1 MAARPHT
8 VFFALLTLTAAL
20 AAHASGPS
28 FWTVATSAD
37 FLAGR
42 SDGVFVSRDGV
53 VTAGPRLTN
62 RLASAPPQV
71 WALALTTNGT
81 LYAGTG
87 GDGHV
92 IRLRAGQP
100 DETIFDASEPNVFA
114 VAVSGTRIFAATG
127 PDGRVHVIEADGTTR
142 VFFDPSEKYVWALAV
157 DRQDQLWVGAGN
169 PAVIYRVDAS
179 GSADAVYRPPAAH
192 VVTLAFD
199 QSNRLLAGTDSPG
212 RLYRLDEDGRP
223 FVLLD
228 SGLTELRAIAAS
240 PDGVL
245 YAAAVGREG
254 GASST
259 GEATSVAVTTAT
271 TASATA
277 APASQ
282 ETAPATARS
291 RVYRIAVDGTWEPV
305 WETSDLVYD
314 VAVDAD
320 GTVLA
325 ATGPEGRLYRLG
337 PERAVSLMTGVDAG
351 QLTRFARQANR
362 PGVAAFATANPGR
375 VVAIGSDAQS
385 PATYLS
391 SVLDTR
397 TVATWGL
404 IRWESTGAVTLSTRS
419 GNTAKPDDSWSA
431 WSAPYTRRDGEPVQS
446 PAARFVQWR
455 AVLET
460 TAAGTS
466 SLTAVT
472 VAYLPRNGRPVVS
485 EITVHPPGVVF
496 QRPFA
501 NEDGAIAG
509 LDDLAAL
516 TRRPPGDTGPP
527 APPPGRRMFQRGL
540 QTLAWKAED
549 ADGDRLVYALLYRRD
564 SDATWHELRRG
575 LLDTIF
581 VWDTTTMAD
590 GRYVVRVDASDEL
603 SNSADLALRGQR
615 ESTAIVIDNTPPIVT
630 VTASRDGAVVRLQVE
645 ARDAQS
651 PIQKLEY
658 SVAGSPWQLAH
669 PVDGLA
675 DAPVER
681 YDIRLGQ
688 GQEAALVV
696 IRATDLLQ
704 NITSVP
710 ASR

>member
-1 MAARPHT
+1 MPARPHT
-8 VFFALLTLTAAL
+8 IALALLTLTLPL
-20 AAHASGPS
+20 AADAPGPS

-53 VTAGPRLTN
+53 VTAGPRLTS
-62 RLASAPPQV
+62 RLATAPPQV
-71 WALALTTNGT
+71 WALTMTPDGT

-87 GDGHV
+87 GDGHLL
-92 IRLRAGQP
+92 RLRDGQA
-100 DETIFDASEPNVFA
+100 DETVFDAAEPNVFA
-114 VAVSGTRIFAATG
+114 VAASGTTVYAATG
-127 PDGRVHVIEADGTTR
+127 PDGRVHAVDAGGASR
-142 VFFDPSEKYVWALAV
+142 VLFDPSEKYVWALAV
-157 DRQDQLWVGAGN
+157 DRQGRLWVGAGN
-169 PAVIYRVDAS
+169 PAVIYRVDAD
-179 GSADAVYRPPAAH
+179 GSAEAVYRPPAAH
-192 VVTLAFD
+192 VVSLAFD
-199 QSNRLLAGTDSPG
+199 ADGRLLAGTDSPG
-212 RLYRLDEDGRP
+212 RLYRLDADGRP

-228 SGLTELRAIAAS
+228 SGLAELRAVALGA
-240 PDGVL
+240 DGVL

-254 GASST
+254 GPAST
-259 GEATSVAVTTAT
+259 GEATSVAVTVA
-271 TASATA
+271 AA
-277 APASQ
+277 APAPPAGGAPES
-282 ETAPATARS
+282 TPATVRS
-291 RVYRIAVDGTWEPV
+291 RVFRIAVDGTWEAV
-305 WETSDLVYD
+305 WETADLVYD
-314 VAVDAD
+314 VAADAD

-351 QLTRFARQANR
+351 QLTRFARHPGR

-375 VVAIGSDAQS
+375 VVAIGTDTQS

-391 SVLDTR
+391 SVLDTK

-404 IRWESTGAVTLSTRS
+404 IRWESAGRVTLSTRS

-431 WSAPYTRRDGEPVQS
+431 WSTPYARQEGEPIQS

-455 AVLET
+455 AVLEST
-460 TAAGTS
+460 PAGPP
-466 SLTAVT
+466 SLSAVT
-472 VAYLPRNGRPVVS
+472 VAYLPRNGRPVVT

-509 LDDLAAL
+509 LDDLTAL
-516 TRRPPGDTGPP
+516 VRRPPGDSGPP
-527 APPPGRRMFQRGL
+527 PPPPGRRMFQRGL
-540 QTLAWKAED
+540 QTLAWKATD
-549 ADGDRLVYALLYRRD
+549 ADADRLVYTLHYRREGD
-564 SDATWHELRRG
+564 PAWHELRRS

-590 GRYVVRVDASDEL
+590 GRYVVRIEASDEL
-603 SNSADLALRGQR
+603 SNAADQALSGQR
-615 ESTAIVIDNTPPIVT
+615 DGPALVIDNTPPSVT
-630 VTASRDGAVVRLQVE
+630 VTVSREGTVVRLQVE

-651 PIQKLEY
+651 PIQKVEY
-658 SVAGSPWQLAH
+658 SVAGSAWQLAH
-669 PVDGLA
+669 PVDRLA

-681 YDIRLGQ
+681 YDIRLRE

-704 NITSVP
+704 NSTSVP
-710 ASR
+710 AVR